1 MTLLVMMVQLVLA
14 MRPQLMMMLTVF
26 GDGYRRHGG
35 IVLAVDVRSIFR
47 WAPAVVEERTC
58 PTSEQIRTTVTVH
71 IAKLPAVHFWQTVEV
86 LDKLCTGHPNV
97 PQSFSD
103 VTLAHTHPTHCITY
117 KHNII
122 CMYCSVT

>member
-1 MTLLVMMVQLVLA
+1 MVIEGRGHSA
-14 MRPQLMMMLTVF
+14 
-26 GDGYRRHGG
+26 G
-35 IVLAVDVRSIFR
+35 AVDIRSIFR

-71 IAKLPAVHFWQTVEV
+71 IAKLPAVHFWQTMEV

-103 VTLAHTHPTHCITY
+103 VTLAHWLTRIPHTASHTSMILYVCIAVL
-117 KHNII
+117 H
-122 CMYCSVT
+122 SV